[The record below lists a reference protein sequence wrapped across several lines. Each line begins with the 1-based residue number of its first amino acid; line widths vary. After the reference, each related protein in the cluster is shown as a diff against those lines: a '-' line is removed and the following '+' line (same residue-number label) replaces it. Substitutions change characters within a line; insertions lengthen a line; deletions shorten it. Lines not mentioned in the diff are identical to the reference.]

1 MPNFRAI
8 LFDLDDTLLVDEA
21 VSYEVLEQVAQ
32 QAEEKFKNL
41 FSKSTDA
48 ANNCVAPVLASSGI
62 DYTLSRG
69 APSAP
74 CSSQASATLKAG
86 SKIDPK
92 LLVSDAATIA
102 QELWRAGECYPFC
115 RSIGISAFE
124 CLWGNFLGDSK
135 DLTALRAWS
144 QRYREE
150 VFEKALLTQRGD
162 FSELEVAARSLA
174 QEFSSLRRQQ
184 QRLFPKT
191 REVLEQL
198 SSQFKLGLLTNGAPD
213 LQREKIAASGC
224 EDLFSA
230 IVISGEYGVGK
241 PEPAIFE
248 RLLQELGV
256 TSSEAM
262 MVGNNLERDIA
273 GARAAGVTSVWM
285 RLPGERESEII
296 HPDFVIT
303 DLQELLDLIT
313 ANCELQTAN

>member
-1 MPNFRAI
+1 MRSMVKSKNAPTLRAI

-21 VSYEVLEQVAQ
+21 ASYEVLEQVAQ
-32 QAEEKFKNL
+32 QAEEKFK
-41 FSKSTDA
+41 
-48 ANNCVAPVLASSGI
+48 
-62 DYTLSRG
+62 
-69 APSAP
+69 
-74 CSSQASATLKAG
+74 
-86 SKIDPK
+86 IDPN
-92 LLVSDAATIA
+92 LLVRDAVRIA

-162 FSELEVAARSLA
+162 FSEMEVAARSLA

-213 LQREKIAASGC
+213 LQREKIVASGC
-224 EDLFSA
+224 EDLFST
-230 IVISGEYGVGK
+230 IVISGEHGIGK

-256 TSSEAM
+256 SSSEAI
-262 MVGNNLERDIA
+262 MVGNSLERDIA
-273 GARAAGVTSVWM
+273 GARAAGVVSVWM
-285 RLPGERESEII
+285 RLPGEEDSPMILPDFTISHLGELLEII
-296 HPDFVIT
+296 
-303 DLQELLDLIT
+303 
-313 ANCELQTAN
+313 